1 MEVLTIDNCY
11 LKDSKI
17 VMKLAEE
24 GLAIKLDNNDI
35 ITIEKDKIKDIEM
48 FRGKNGINMRIF
60 ESEIFF
66 INGINETHIE
76 EIIKICN
83 DCYKLNVYLK
93 ELEIHNVV
101 NGDLDVNGKGFIEF
115 RNEKTILEIPLKNIE
130 GVADIR
136 NEISIKFDNVEVR
149 FVTTKEAIKE
159 INEACTSNI
168 EEDIYTFESL
178 TMMYPRGKNNFK
190 LYKDYFRIIG
200 YSYDHKIY
208 YRNVKEIFY
217 LEKSY
222 IFEKETYVLFSLENA
237 LRQGLTKYFLIVLS
251 FNNEEIDC
259 EIEDSRLKKRYT
271 GLFSD
276 VFVEIFKTL
285 TNTEVI
291 RSRFTTNDKMRG
303 LKCTFKAYEG
313 QIYPLDG
320 CLIFLPRSLRI
331 NIKDIHSVEFSR
343 INVSSLQAKTFDMTI
358 STDINYAFNGLY
370 KEDFGILEKY
380 FTENNI
386 PIRSEVFDE
395 VISSDEE
402 EEDLS
407 DDGFIVSEDDE

>member
-1 MEVLTIDNCY
+1 M
-11 LKDSKI
+11 
-17 VMKLAEE
+17 
-24 GLAIKLDNNDI
+24 
-35 ITIEKDKIKDIEM
+35 
-48 FRGKNGINMRIF
+48 
-60 ESEIFF
+60 
-66 INGINETHIE
+66 
-76 EIIKICN
+76 
-83 DCYKLNVYLK
+83 
-93 ELEIHNVV
+93 
-101 NGDLDVNGKGFIEF
+101 
-115 RNEKTILEIPLKNIE
+115 
-130 GVADIR
+130 
-136 NEISIKFDNVEVR
+136 
-149 FVTTKEAIKE
+149 
-159 INEACTSNI
+159 
-168 EEDIYTFESL
+168 
-178 TMMYPRGKNNFK
+178 
-190 LYKDYFRIIG
+190 
-200 YSYDHKIY
+200 
-208 YRNVKEIFY
+208 
-217 LEKSY
+217 
-222 IFEKETYVLFSLENA
+222 
-237 LRQGLTKYFLIVLS
+237 
-251 FNNEEIDC
+251 
-259 EIEDSRLKKRYT
+259 
-271 GLFSD
+271 FSD